1 MADEPIPPTDD
12 SDDDR
17 RPDGPDPEDALAK
30 LLASLGIGNGSGD
43 LESLLGELQQTLQRF
58 SSQMAGFGARGGDS
72 DGANWGFAKDV
83 ARKTVAAES
92 SDPTPSETERRE
104 VREAVALANLWLD
117 QVIAF
122 PQLAGDGVAWSRAEW
137 VEHTFDV
144 WQRLVGPI
152 VGSIS
157 HALVDV
163 AGDEPDQPEQIRA
176 MLQPMMRTAAAGM
189 FGGQVGQSIGKLAI
203 EVLGGT
209 DVSLPVT
216 PTPTVA
222 LLPANLAA
230 FSNGLEQP
238 PSDVRLYLAL
248 RETARQ
254 RLFGAV
260 GWLAPQM
267 LALVEHYAR
276 EIRID
281 PDGLQ
286 RAVEEQMSGSE
297 TPDLARLEELGRD
310 FALRL
315 FKPEKTAEQVDILA
329 RLETLLA
336 LVEGWVDD
344 VVTEA
349 VSSLMPNAVPLSE
362 VLRRRRATG
371 GPAEQALRTLVGL
384 ELRPR
389 RVRDAVNLWAAL
401 RSARGSQGRDEAW
414 AHPDLVPTSADLDD
428 PLGYVERDHA
438 NEPDS
443 IDAELAALLDEGAP
457 GDEPDTPTPQG

>member
-1 MADEPIPPTDD
+1 
-12 SDDDR
+12 
-17 RPDGPDPEDALAK
+17 
-30 LLASLGIGNGSGD
+30 
-43 LESLLGELQQTLQRF
+43 
-58 SSQMAGFGARGGDS
+58 
-72 DGANWGFAKDV
+72 
-83 ARKTVAAES
+83 
-92 SDPTPSETERRE
+92 
-104 VREAVALANLWLD
+104 
-117 QVIAF
+117 
-122 PQLAGDGVAWSRAEW
+122 
-137 VEHTFDV
+137 
-144 WQRLVGPI
+144 
-152 VGSIS
+152 
-157 HALVDV
+157 
-163 AGDEPDQPEQIRA
+163 
-176 MLQPMMRTAAAGM
+176 
-189 FGGQVGQSIGKLAI
+189 
-203 EVLGGT
+203 
-209 DVSLPVT
+209 
-216 PTPTVA
+216 
-222 LLPANLAA
+222 
-230 FSNGLEQP
+230 
-238 PSDVRLYLAL
+238 LYLAL

-281 PDGLQ
+281 PEALQ

-297 TPDLARLEELGRD
+297 TPDLGRLEELGRD

-389 RVRDAVNLWAAL
+389 RVRAAVNLWAAL
-401 RSARGSQGRDEAW
+401 RSDRGSHGRDEAW

-428 PLGYVERDHA
+428 PLGYVERGHA
-438 NEPDS
+438 SEPDS
-443 IDAELAALLDEGAP
+443 IDAELAALLDEGTTGDDPGAP
-457 GDEPDTPTPQG
+457 TSRD